1 MSSLKENPAIK
12 SDYSH
17 IDDTNDE
24 DTYEFVDGCDENC
37 EEIVPQKR
45 AKHDTSKNS
54 NNEQPN
60 ESLSVLKDYIEIT
73 PEELDKKFSD
83 MKRLEAEN
91 SSLSENLKQKS
102 TDLDSMVEKF
112 NKISDLNK
120 ELQNENKKLKED
132 NDNLLREKQIVEQDF
147 AKVKDSY
154 ETKIKDLELKLQAQK
169 THDQA
174 EEIIT
179 SLQSQL
185 SDLKQRNTKLKDEA
199 SRY

>member
-1 MSSLKENPAIK
+1 MVAEEN
-12 SDYSH
+12 
-17 IDDTNDE
+17 
-24 DTYEFVDGCDENC
+24 G

-73 PEELDKKFSD
+73 PEELDKKF
-83 MKRLEAEN
+83 N
-91 SSLSENLKQKS
+91 
-102 TDLDSMVEKF
+102 LDSMIENF

-132 NDNLLREKQIVEQDF
+132 NDNLLREKQI
-147 AKVKDSY
+147 
-154 ETKIKDLELKLQAQK
+154 AQK

-199 SRY
+199 SRYQSELGDAISVRLDNNDQNNPVHLKQDILSLQRTLENYVTNLKVNIDINVKEVNVL